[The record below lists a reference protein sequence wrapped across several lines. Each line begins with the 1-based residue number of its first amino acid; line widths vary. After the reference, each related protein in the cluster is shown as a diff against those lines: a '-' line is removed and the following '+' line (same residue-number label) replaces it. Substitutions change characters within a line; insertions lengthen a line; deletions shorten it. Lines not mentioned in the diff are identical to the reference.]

1 MAGYDDWLDFIFDK
15 WTDITQSYFVIQF
28 VGYVNEIRQ
37 IISLVNFLSNQ
48 TDRQTSDDIKGLDE
62 ERHGLGNYCLLLC

>member
-15 WTDITQSYFVIQF
+15 WTDITQSHFVIHF
-28 VGYVNEIRQ
+28 VGYVDDQTDN
-37 IISLVNFLSNQ
+37 IIGQFFIQS
-48 TDRQTSDDIKGLDE
+48 DRQTSDDIKGLDE

>member
-28 VGYVNEIRQ
+28 VGYVDDQTDN
-37 IISLVNFLSNQ
+37 IIGQFFIQS
-48 TDRQTSDDIKGLDE
+48 DRQTSDDIKGLDE

>member
-28 VGYVNEIRQ
+28 VGYVDDQTDN
-37 IISLVNFLSNQ
+37 IIGQFFIQS
-48 TDRQTSDDIKGLDE
+48 DRQTSVQQAFE
-62 ERHGLGNYCLLLC
+62 

>member
-28 VGYVNEIRQ
+28 VGYVNDQTDNIIGQFFYPIR
-37 IISLVNFLSNQ
+37 Q
-48 TDRQTSDDIKGLDE
+48 TDRQVMTLKD
-62 ERHGLGNYCLLLC
+62 